1 MPPTIRLV
9 LFDIAGTLMQE
20 DGHTVNAYREII
32 AAEKFDADDAW
43 IRSRIGMK
51 KPTVMAE
58 LLAAAGRPEAE
69 ADGLAEAFDAIM
81 LEELHDRPPQRLGGA
96 AEAFAALAASRITVG
111 CITGFS
117 REVAEAA
124 LAGLNLQPALLVG
137 SDEVP
142 EGRPAPDL
150 IHEAMR
156 RAAAI
161 SGDAADVKSSSAAQV
176 AVVGDTPRDLECGT
190 AAGCGMVVGVG
201 HGTYRLDELQPH
213 PHSHLL
219 EDLHGL
225 AALVI

>member
-1 MPPTIRLV
+1 MPPAIRLV
-9 LFDIAGTLMQE
+9 LFDIAGTLMRE

-32 AAEKFDADDAW
+32 AAEGFAADDAW

-58 LLAAAGRPEAE
+58 LLGVAGRSEAE

-81 LEELHDRPPQRLGGA
+81 LEELHERPPQRLGGA
-96 AEAFAALAASRITVG
+96 AESFAALAAAGITVG

-124 LAGLNLQPALLVG
+124 LRGLDLEPAVLVG
-137 SDEVP
+137 SDEVA

-150 IHEAMR
+150 IHAAMR
-156 RAAAI
+156 GAGLAAEAKA
-161 SGDAADVKSSSAAQV
+161 GDASAV

-190 AAGCGMVVGVG
+190 AAGCGVVIGVG
-201 HGTYRLDELQPH
+201 HGTYRLEELEPFPH
-213 PHSHLL
+213 THLL
-219 EDLHGL
+219 PDLHGL
-225 AALVI
+225 PPLVI